1 MLQAIPYNQLS
12 MKQKEILAK
21 LSKETSTP
29 AISSPSLKTNEGTI
43 YVTLKAGQVLSAD
56 VAPHVKPNIQIVRT
70 VVSPLPQV
78 IHITEDN
85 KKILLPWLR

>member
-12 MKQKEILAK
+12 SKQKEILAK
-21 LSKETSTP
+21 LSMETITP
-29 AISSPSLKTNEGTI
+29 AISSLSPSTNNVTR